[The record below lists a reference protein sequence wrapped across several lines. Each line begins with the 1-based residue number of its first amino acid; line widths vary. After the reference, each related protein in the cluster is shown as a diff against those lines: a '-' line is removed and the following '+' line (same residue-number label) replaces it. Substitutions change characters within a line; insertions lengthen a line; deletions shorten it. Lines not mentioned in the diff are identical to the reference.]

1 MFTECKY
8 VKKPLFMGFCIFF
21 VYTFY
26 KLRIILWLQSVYT
39 LDVLCERRKCMN
51 KNVLSVRVYD
61 TTLDKIQQ
69 LCYLEKEMEKKYK
82 KPALTKGEIVAEAI
96 DAYYAMKLDKDTGA
110 DYLTRMNLMIQ
121 DALKQQNNQ
130 RDMTLNNILRYAMM
144 SYEAGVTMLKNFRLP
159 DEDKP
164 KDFED
169 AKNLVQNLDSIFED
183 SIFEKVAKE
192 LGDEVD

>member
-1 MFTECKY
+1 
-8 VKKPLFMGFCIFF
+8 MGFCIFF

-110 DYLTRMNLMIQ
+110 DYLTRM
-121 DALKQQNNQ
+121 
-130 RDMTLNNILRYAMM
+130 
-144 SYEAGVTMLKNFRLP
+144 F
-159 DEDKP
+159 
-164 KDFED
+164 
-169 AKNLVQNLDSIFED
+169 
-183 SIFEKVAKE
+183 
-192 LGDEVD
+192 

>member
-1 MFTECKY
+1 MPCRYLGDTKMN
-8 VKKPLFMGFCIFF
+8 KKVTTIRLNE
-21 VYTFY
+21 
-26 KLRIILWLQSVYT
+26 YT
-39 LDVLCERRKCMN
+39 LTR
-51 KNVLSVRVYD
+51 LSQLVRFEIED
-61 TTLDKIQQ
+61 A
-69 LCYLEKEMEKKYK
+69 EKHNYQPRSRNQIIED
-82 KPALTKGEIVAEAI
+82 AI
-96 DAYYAMKLDKDTGA
+96 DNYYAIKLDKDTGA